1 MTMSLPHRIGRVDLT
16 VASLERATTFY
27 EEVIGLRRQGGDR
40 TSAVLGAGD
49 RELLRLVELPGA
61 RPAHRAAGL
70 YHFALLLPSR
80 RDLALSL
87 DHLHRVNAPI
97 SGYADHAVSE
107 AIYLTDPDGHGIEI
121 YRDRPRADWSYPQG
135 QLRMTVEPLDVAGIM
150 AELPAAPIAWS
161 GLPDETIMGHI
172 HLQVSDIAAT
182 EAFYT
187 RLLGFDVVTRYGPS
201 ATFLSQDGYHHHIG
215 ANTWAGA
222 GQPTAPP
229 DAARLLSYAVRLDP
243 AVDRDALARRLSDAG
258 HPVTVSDGAL
268 VTEDPSGI
276 TIRLLGAL

>member
-16 VASLERATTFY
+16 VAFLERATTFY

-49 RELLRLVELPGA
+49 RELLRLVELPNA
-61 RPAHRAAGL
+61 RPAHR
-70 YHFALLLPSR
+70 
-80 RDLALSL
+80 
-87 DHLHRVNAPI
+87 API

-135 QLRMTVEPLDVAGIM
+135 QLRMTVESLDVAGIM
-150 AELPAAPIAWS
+150 AELPAAPVAWS
-161 GLPDETIMGHI
+161 GLPDDTIMGHI

-201 ATFLSQDGYHHHIG
+201 ATFLSLDGYHHHIG